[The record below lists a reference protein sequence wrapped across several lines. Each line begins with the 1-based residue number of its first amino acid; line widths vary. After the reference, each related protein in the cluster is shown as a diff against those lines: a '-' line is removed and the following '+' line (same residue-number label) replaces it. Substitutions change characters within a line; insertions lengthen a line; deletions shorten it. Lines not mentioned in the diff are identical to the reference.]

1 MFGTSFLKNTKTNDE
16 NKNLITNQKEM
27 KKLLLLIIALSTS
40 LSFKAQTIPQVEWTK
55 SIGGT
60 GNERSNGVTTDQ
72 EGNIIIVGRFQSP
85 TMQVDQ
91 VTLTKNNLD
100 KEDVADVFIIKMD
113 KTGKA
118 LWGIAAGGKG
128 DDHAMSCTT
137 DKKGNI
143 YVVGWFESKSIT
155 FGSITLN
162 NKTQKGCDMYVAKFS
177 PSGDC
182 IWARNAGGEG
192 DNGNY
197 STIVLDKKNN
207 VILSGIAGN
216 IMDFGD
222 GNKLTNKK
230 SGMYIAKYSNDGN
243 LLWVKGATKGECQGV
258 SVDKDMNVFAAGL
271 FSDTTSFDNLNLIST
286 GGSDA
291 FIVKFSPDG
300 KAIWAKNFGGSGGE
314 IASCE
319 VDPKGTVYLGGSTF
333 SKTIVTP
340 QDTITN
346 QGEMNAF
353 MSKFDKK
360 GNLLWAKATGK
371 SNGADPANGAREFF
385 VDELGNVFCTGSN
398 WSEFEFAGK
407 TIKNVASS
415 EDIFLLKY
423 DKNGK
428 ELWAVDYGGTGRNA
442 GRGVTSDKNGNIFL
456 TGSFDEKQLKIENHT
471 LSNKGDSDIFIVKY
485 RGDK

>member
-1 MFGTSFLKNTKTNDE
+1 MN
-16 NKNLITNQKEM
+16 
-27 KKLLLLIIALSTS
+27 KLLLFIITLSTT
-40 LSFKAQTIPQVEWTK
+40 LVFNAQAPQVEWTK
-55 SIGGT
+55 SIGGI
-60 GNERSNGVTTDQ
+60 GNERTNGITTDQ

-91 VTLTKNNLD
+91 VTLIKNKLD
-100 KEDVADVFIIKMD
+100 NEDVADVFIIKLD
-113 KTGKA
+113 KKGKA
-118 LWGIAAGGKG
+118 LWGIAAGDKG
-128 DDHAMSCTT
+128 DDHVMSCVA

-177 PSGDC
+177 PNGEC

-230 SGMYIAKYSNDGN
+230 SGMYVAKYSNDGN

-271 FSDTTSFDNLNLIST
+271 FSDTTNFDNLNLIST

-319 VDPKGTVYLGGSTF
+319 VDPKGNVYLGGITF
-333 SKTIVTP
+333 SKTIVIP
-340 QDTITN
+340 NDSLTN
-346 QGEMNAF
+346 KGETNAF
-353 MSKFDKK
+353 ISKFDKN
-360 GNLLWAKATGK
+360 GNFLWAKIAGGNNGDGPAT
-371 SNGADPANGAREFF
+371 ATREFY
-385 VDELGNVFCTGSN
+385 VDEKGNAFCTGSN
-398 WSEFEFAGK
+398 WSDFEFAGK
-407 TIKNVASS
+407 TIKNVAKS

-423 DKNGK
+423 NKNGK
-428 ELWAVDYGGTGRNA
+428 ELWAVDYGGSGRNA
-442 GRGVTSDKNGNIFL
+442 GRGINTDKKGTIFL

-485 RGDK
+485 SAQGK